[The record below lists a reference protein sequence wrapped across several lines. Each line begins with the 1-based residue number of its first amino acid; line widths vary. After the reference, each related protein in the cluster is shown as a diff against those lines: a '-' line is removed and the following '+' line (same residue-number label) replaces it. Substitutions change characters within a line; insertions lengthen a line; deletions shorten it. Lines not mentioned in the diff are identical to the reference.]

1 MKSYLIIA
9 IIVAMVL
16 AVIFV
21 TLNYRQLYSAW
32 AIQRETKRL
41 LKQAEGAPDDFQNPA
56 GVSDNFNGKLSEA
69 FWKFTVING
78 GGKVGND
85 TAWHA
90 ASYATTNMLGI
101 YHFPDLAFEN
111 ESSKP
116 FAVPAA
122 GQYNNVTLV
131 GGSGYQPTPTED
143 IILAFSMQ
151 ADRKFYGTAGVIFQP
166 LGTLQ
171 KNGHFATPLDMFGVS
186 IIGEE
191 SSVMG
196 YNGPICYLALAWSP
210 VHVGPLHIDSHTWHD
225 YQVRLKWVSKTQ
237 WTGTVSMDGAKL
249 CTLLIPAFG
258 PVEVQVW
265 SDNFLV
271 TETPRRWWEISDAM
285 DLSFQ
290 NGGDK
295 QFFVG
300 GIKIYAEAK

>member
-1 MKSYLIIA
+1 MKPYIIIA
-9 IIVAMVL
+9 ILIAILM
-16 AVIFV
+16 AVVFAA
-21 TLNYRQLYSAW
+21 LNYRQLYSAW

-41 LKQAEGAPDDFQNPA
+41 LKQAEAAPDDFQNPA

-78 GGKVGND
+78 GGKVGNG

-90 ASYATTNMLGI
+90 ASYATTGMLVI
-101 YHFPDLAFEN
+101 YHFPDAAFQN

-131 GGSGYQPTPTED
+131 GGSGYQPTPAED
-143 IILAFSMQ
+143 VILEFSMK
-151 ADRKFYGTAGVIFQP
+151 ADEKFYGTAGVIFQP

-171 KNGHFATPLDMFGVS
+171 KNGHFSTPLDMFGVS
-186 IIGEE
+186 ILGDE

-196 YNGPICYLALAWSP
+196 YNGSICYIALAWSP
-210 VHVGPLHIDSHTWHD
+210 LHVEPLHIDSHTWHD
-225 YQVRLKWVSKTQ
+225 YQVRLEWVSKTE
-237 WTGTVSMDGAKL
+237 WRGMVSVDGATL
-249 CTLLIPAFG
+249 CTLTMPAFG

-271 TETPRRWWEISDAM
+271 TETPRRWWEITNAM
-285 DLSFQ
+285 DLGFQ
-290 NGGDK
+290 NSGEK
-295 QFFVG
+295 QFYVG
-300 GIKIYAEAK
+300 RIRIYAEAK

>member
-1 MKSYLIIA
+1 MKIFILALVVLVIIA
-9 IIVAMVL
+9 VVL
-16 AVIFV
+16 FV
-21 TLNYRQLYSAW
+21 GLNYRQLYSAW

-41 LKQAEGAPDDFQNPA
+41 LKQAEVAPDDFQNPT

-90 ASYATTNMLGI
+90 ASYATTNILAI
-101 YHFPDLAFEN
+101 YHFPDVAFDN

-131 GGSGYQPTPTED
+131 GGSGYQPTPAED
-143 IILAFSMQ
+143 IILEFSMQ
-151 ADRKFYGTAGVIFQP
+151 ADKKFYGTAGVIFQP

-186 IIGEE
+186 IIGDE

-196 YNGPICYLALAWSP
+196 TSGPICYLALAWSP
-210 VHVGPLHIDSHTWHD
+210 VQVEPLRIDSHTWHD
-225 YQVRLKWVSKTQ
+225 YQIRLKWVSKTE
-237 WTGTVSMDGAKL
+237 WSGTVSVDNAKL
-249 CTLLIPAFG
+249 CTLTIPAFG
-258 PVEVQVW
+258 PIEVQVW

-271 TETPRRWWEISDAM
+271 TETPRRMWEISDSM
-285 DLSFQ
+285 DIGFQ
-290 NGGDK
+290 NSGEK
-295 QFFVG
+295 QFYLG
-300 GIKIYAEAK
+300 RIKIYTEAK